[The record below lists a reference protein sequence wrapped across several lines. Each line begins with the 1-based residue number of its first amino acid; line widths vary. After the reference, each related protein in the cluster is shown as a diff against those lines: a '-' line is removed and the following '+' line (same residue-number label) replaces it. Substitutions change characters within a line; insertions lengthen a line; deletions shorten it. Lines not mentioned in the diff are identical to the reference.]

1 MPSYEYLAVDAAGR
15 EKRGALTA
23 ASEAQLRDVLR
34 ARRLLPVRIAPTSSA
49 PASARTVAREA
60 ASASLFSGLRTP
72 KLSAKELT
80 LFTRQL
86 ATLISVTP
94 LEEALRAISAQAERP
109 KVAAVV
115 GNVHS
120 AVVEGQRLG
129 AALGREP
136 KSFPP
141 LYRAMVAAGEGSGG
155 LTEILGRLA
164 DLMERQ
170 AEVRGK
176 IVTALVYPAV
186 LALVALVIIAGL
198 MTYVVPKVVE
208 QFDTMGQDLPFLT
221 RAVIGVSNAMTNWG
235 LLLLVAIGIG
245 VLAFAQAMR
254 TESLRLKFDTWLLRL
269 PLLGRLIRDLNAAR
283 LARTLSTVVA
293 NGMPLLDGLTITA
306 RTVRNRALR
315 AATLEMVEA
324 VNEGGSL
331 SGAMRR
337 SGLFPQLL
345 VHMTA
350 AGEQSGQLEIMLAR
364 AADYMEREF
373 DAFTSSALSL
383 LEPLIIVVMG
393 GLVALIVLSILL
405 PIMQLN
411 TLAIG

>member
-1 MPSYEYLAVDAAGR
+1 M
-15 EKRGALTA
+15 
-23 ASEAQLRDVLR
+23 
-34 ARRLLPVRIAPTSSA
+34 
-49 PASARTVAREA
+49 REA
-60 ASASLFSGLRTP
+60 ASASVLAGLRTP

-109 KVAAVV
+109 KVAAIV

-269 PLLGRLIRDLNAAR
+269 PLIGRLIRDLNAAR